1 MAVIEAIATTYLE
14 ADAASVLFED
24 IPTTYEHLQLRM
36 NIATDSTYDSGNG
49 PGIYRDFC
57 KVYFNTSTA
66 TTNSDYSFR
75 SMVGRAS
82 AASAS
87 ANASQHYIY
96 VAFCSGTS
104 LGVAHFGTA
113 VVDILDY
120 RNGLKNTTISS
131 PAGSIGP
138 GTGSSETAVAFS
150 SGLWDN
156 VAAVDKILLIPDLGS
171 YWRRGSEFTLY
182 GSNSS

>member
-1 MAVIEAIATTYLE
+1 MAVIEAIQTTYLE
-14 ADAASVLFED
+14 ADAASVEFD
-24 IPTTYEHLQLRM
+24 ISSSPGNTYEHLQLQM
-36 NIATDSTYDSGNG
+36 NIATDSTYASGV
-49 PGIYRDFC
+49 YRDFC

-82 AASAS
+82 SASAS

-120 RNGLKNTTISS
+120 RNGSKNTTISS

-138 GTGSSETAVAFS
+138 GTGSSEIAVAFS

-156 VAAVDKILLIPDLGS
+156 VAAVTKVLLVPDLGS
-171 YWRRGSEFTLY
+171 NFRRGSEFTLY
-182 GSNSS
+182 GLNSS